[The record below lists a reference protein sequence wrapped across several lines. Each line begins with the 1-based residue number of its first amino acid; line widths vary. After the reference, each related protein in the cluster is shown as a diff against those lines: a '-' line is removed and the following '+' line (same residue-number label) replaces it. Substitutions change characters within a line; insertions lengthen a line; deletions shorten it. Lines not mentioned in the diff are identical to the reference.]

1 MAQPFLLPLPEG
13 NNIEPLTL
21 DVPQVLLDDLRDR
34 LRRTRWPEPE
44 TVPGWAQGVP
54 LTVAREVCAY
64 WEQHYDW
71 RRCEAMLNGFGQ
83 YRTAIDGL
91 GIHFLH
97 IRSPEPGAL
106 PLLLTHGWPGSVV
119 EFHKVIR
126 PLSDPV
132 RYGGGAGDAF
142 HLVIPSLPGYGFSDR
157 PAAAGWGLE
166 RIAAAWITLMQR
178 LGYGHFVAQ
187 GGDWGSGVTNAIAT
201 INPPGLRG
209 IHLNM
214 VLADPGP
221 EDMATLTP
229 AEEASLAATKRYHSR
244 GNAYARQQMTRPQT
258 LGYGLTD
265 SPAGQAMWIYE
276 KFCEW
281 ADCGGDPR
289 RVLSLDEMLD
299 NIMLY
304 WLPGNA
310 AASARLYTE
319 SLRQFAANALDVPVG
334 CSIFPAE
341 IFRPSKR
348 WVERKFTRLIHWREL
363 DKGGH
368 FAAFEQPEI
377 FTTELRDT
385 FRTLR

>member
-1 MAQPFLLPLPEG
+1 MLQIFSLPLPEG
-13 NNIEPLTL
+13 DKIEPLTL
-21 DVPQVLLDDLRDR
+21 DVPQALLDDLRER
-34 LRRTRWPEPE
+34 LVRTRWPERE
-44 TVPGWAQGVP
+44 TAAGQGVP
-54 LTVAREVCAY
+54 LAVAREICSY
-64 WEQHYDW
+64 WAQNYDW
-71 RRCEAMLNGFGQ
+71 RRCEAALNGFGQ
-83 YRTAIDGL
+83 FRTAIDGL

-97 IRSPEPGAL
+97 VRSPEPNAL

-119 EFHKVIR
+119 EFHKVIG

-132 RYGGGAGDAF
+132 CHGGRAEDAF

-157 PAAAGWGLE
+157 PTAGWGLE
-166 RIAAAWITLMQR
+166 RIARAWITLMQR

-214 VLADPGP
+214 VLANPAP
-221 EDMATLTP
+221 EDMADLTP
-229 AEEASLAATKRYHSR
+229 AEQESLAALKRYR
-244 GNAYARQQMTRPQT
+244 KDGNAYARQQMTRPQT

-265 SPAGQAMWIYE
+265 SPMGQAMWIYE

-281 ADCGGDPR
+281 ADCGGNAR
-289 RVLSLDEMLD
+289 LVLSLDEMLD

-310 AASARLYTE
+310 ASSARLYWE
-319 SLRQFAANALDVPVG
+319 SFRSFSANGVDVPVG

-348 WVERKFTRLIHWREL
+348 WVERKFSNLIHWREL
-363 DKGGH
+363 EKGGH

-377 FTTELRDT
+377 FTAELRDA